1 MGHQGTVVVVLELDP
16 EAYDELVRLDAA
28 SPGLA
33 ERINE
38 WLDRIEANPD
48 DVAVR
53 RRLIRPGRVWAI
65 SVVNPDGQP
74 DYLILWDLDVE
85 TPVVRYLGPDVLST

>member
-1 MGHQGTVVVVLELDP
+1 MVVVLEMDP

-33 ERINE
+33 DRINE
-38 WLDRIEANPD
+38 WLDRIETDPD
-48 DVAVR
+48 DAAVR

-65 SVVNPDGQP
+65 SVLNPDGPP
-74 DYLILWDLDVE
+74 DYLILWDRDVD
-85 TPVVRYLGPDVLST
+85 TPVVRYLGPDVLTA